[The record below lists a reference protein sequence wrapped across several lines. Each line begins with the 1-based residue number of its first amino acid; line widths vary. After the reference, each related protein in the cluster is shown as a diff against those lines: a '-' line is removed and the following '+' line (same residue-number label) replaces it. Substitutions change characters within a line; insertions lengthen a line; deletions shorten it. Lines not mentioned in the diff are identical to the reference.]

1 MHQLGDIIA
10 EPGCSETSPK
20 VPRSCAGN
28 RRVAMCGQVARSW
41 QNRVVSIVPVLL
53 WVAALAGAAMAI
65 ASGPR
70 PVARAFAVDRL
81 LRYAFIFPVGLM
93 GLWAALGHI
102 VFPARVAQAIGW
114 QTSPFQF
121 EIGVANLGIGFAGL
135 YAAFRSFEARLATNL
150 VLACFLI
157 GAGIGHIRDVITAGN
172 FAPGNAGPI
181 LFTDL
186 LTPTAIFLLLWLSRS
201 RAEEREAA
209 SRRTPARRQ
218 G

>member
-1 MHQLGDIIA
+1 M
-10 EPGCSETSPK
+10 
-20 VPRSCAGN
+20 
-28 RRVAMCGQVARSW
+28 
-41 QNRVVSIVPVLL
+41 
-53 WVAALAGAAMAI
+53 
-65 ASGPR
+65 
-70 PVARAFAVDRL
+70 
-81 LRYAFIFPVGLM
+81 
-93 GLWAALGHI
+93 
-102 VFPARVAQAIGW
+102 AQAIGW
-114 QTSPFQF
+114 QTSPIQF
-121 EIGVANLGIGFAGL
+121 EVGVANLGIGFAGL
-135 YAAFRSFEARLATNL
+135 YAAFRPFEARLATNL

-157 GAGIGHIRDVITAGN
+157 GAGVGHIRDIITAGN

>member
-1 MHQLGDIIA
+1 
-10 EPGCSETSPK
+10 
-20 VPRSCAGN
+20 
-28 RRVAMCGQVARSW
+28 MCGQSRRSL
-41 QNRVVSIVPVLL
+41 QNRVVSIVPVLS
-53 WVAALAGAAMAI
+53 WVAALAGAAIAI

-70 PVARAFAVDRL
+70 PVSRAFVLERL

-93 GLWAALGHI
+93 GLWAGLGHI
-102 VFPARVAQAIGW
+102 VFPVRVAQAIGW

-121 EIGVANLGIGFAGL
+121 EVGVANLGIGLAGL

-157 GAGIGHIRDVITAGN
+157 GAGVGHIKDIITAGN

-186 LTPTAIFLLLWLSRS
+186 LTPTAIFLLLCLTRS
-201 RAEEREAA
+201 RGEKREAA
-209 SRRTPARRQ
+209 SRRTSARRQ